1 MLAYYFNNRINM
13 TIDLQNINIFTKN
26 LKKKINPKKKEYID
40 RLIQINRV
48 TKVTK
53 GGKTLSFRAIVAV
66 GNENGTIGIGVAKAS
81 DVAIAVKKARTNGL
95 KKMVTIPITKF
106 LSIPHNVTGQY
117 GACNVIMRPS
127 NEGSGV
133 IAGGAV
139 RILLEV
145 AGIKNIIAKQLGA
158 NNLLNN
164 ARSAL
169 SALKKLVTEPETAK
183 NRDILFTKK

>member
-1 MLAYYFNNRINM
+1 M
-13 TIDLQNINIFTKN
+13 TIDLQNINIFTKETKKDYTS
-26 LKKKINPKKKEYID
+26 KKKQLID
-40 RLIQINRV
+40 RVIQINRV

-53 GGKTLSFRAIVAV
+53 GGKTLSFRAVVAV
-66 GNENGTIGIGVAKAS
+66 GNESGTVGIGVAKAS
-81 DVAIAVKKARTNGL
+81 DVATAVKKAKTNGA
-95 KKMVTIPITKF
+95 KRMVTIPITKF
-106 LSIPHNVTGQY
+106 LSIPHSVTGKS

-133 IAGGAV
+133 IAGGSV

-169 SALKKLVTEPETAK
+169 FALEKLITKLNVSK
-183 NRDILFTKK
+183 NRDLLSMKK

>member
-1 MLAYYFNNRINM
+1 M
-13 TIDLQNINIFTKN
+13 TIDLQNTNIFTQN
-26 LKKKINPKKKEYID
+26 LKITYKPRKKQFID

-66 GNENGTIGIGVAKAS
+66 GDKNGTVGIGVAKAS
-81 DVAIAVKKARTNGL
+81 DVAVAVKKAKTNGL
-95 KKMVTIPITKF
+95 KKMITVPITKF
-106 LSIPHNVTGQY
+106 LSIPHNVRGQY

-169 SALKKLVTEPETAK
+169 FALKKLVTEADTVK
-183 NRDILFTKK
+183 NRDILFIKKE

>member
-1 MLAYYFNNRINM
+1 M
-13 TIDLQNINIFTKN
+13 TIDLQNANIFTKN
-26 LKKKINPKKKEYID
+26 IKKDYKFKKRQFID
-40 RLIQINRV
+40 RVIQINRV

-53 GGKTLSFRAIVAV
+53 GGKTLSFRAVVAV
-66 GNENGTIGIGVAKAS
+66 GNENGIAGIGIAKAA
-81 DVAIAVKKARTNGL
+81 DVSTAVKKAKTNGL
-95 KKMVTIPITKF
+95 KKMIHIPITKF
-106 LSIPHNVTGQY
+106 LSIPHSVKGKH

-158 NNLLNN
+158 SNLLNN

-169 SALKKLVTEPETAK
+169 FALEKLVTK
-183 NRDILFTKK
+183 SDVSKSRDIL